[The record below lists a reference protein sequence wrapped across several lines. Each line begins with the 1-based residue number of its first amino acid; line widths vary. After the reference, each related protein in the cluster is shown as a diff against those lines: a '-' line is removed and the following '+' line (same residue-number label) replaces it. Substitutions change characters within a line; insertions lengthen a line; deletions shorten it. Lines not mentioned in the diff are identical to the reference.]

1 TDRLLLKQG
10 YGGFN
15 FSALS
20 AMLGVS
26 RSTLYE
32 YYASTNPEQDR
43 KSTRLNSS
51 HVSISYAVF
60 CLKKKKL
67 IYRSTN
73 LYVSYIWIVRKK
85 LALLSQDRAICISMR
100 QTC

>member
-1 TDRLLLKQG
+1 MKRWQEKIKPNRTYKTTDRLLLKQG

-32 YYASTNPEQDR
+32 YYASKDELIGDYMHELMKDYTT
-43 KSTRLNSS
+43 KLSTIATREN
-51 HVSISYAVF
+51 A
-60 CLKKKKL
+60 KNQL
-67 IYRSTN
+67 I
-73 LYVSYIWIVRKK
+73 
-85 LALLSQDRAICISMR
+85 
-100 QTC
+100 